1 MKPHHPGIWSILLY
15 TPYALWMMSCFIVI
29 GLLTAVTV
37 IILPGEINRR
47 RMARLGAWSF
57 FAACGTPPRI
67 SGLENVPEGPAVIVA
82 NHASYLDGII
92 IQGVLPPRFGF
103 VIKGEMQSVPLVH
116 MVLRRLGSIFVDRND
131 PRGSSRDAMRI
142 FRQVARGRCMGFFAE
157 GTFKPEP
164 GLRPFKMG
172 AFITAARLGVPV
184 VPVAIRGSR
193 QILPSKSWWPR
204 WHRLEVEIGEAITAG
219 GRDRS
224 DALKLRD
231 RSRRAILSM
240 IDEPDLEAIHRADST
255 HREHRQHSGEH

>member
-1 MKPHHPGIWSILLY
+1 MKPHHPGLWSRILY
-15 TPYALWMMSCFIVI
+15 TPFALWMLLSFLVV
-29 GLLTAVTV
+29 GLLTAIVV
-37 IILPGEINRR
+37 IILPGETNRR
-47 RMARLGAWSF
+47 RVARLGAYTH
-57 FAACGTPPRI
+57 FAACGLPPRI
-67 SGLENVPEGPAVIVA
+67 SGMENVPEGPAVIVA

-116 MVLRRLGSIFVDRND
+116 MVLRRLGSIFVDRAD

-204 WHRLEVEIGEAITAG
+204 WHRLEVEIGEPITAS
-219 GRDRS
+219 GRERA
-224 DALKLRD
+224 DAIKLRD
-231 RSRRAILSM
+231 RARRAILSM
-240 IDEPDLEAIHRADST
+240 IDEPDLEAIHRAD
-255 HREHRQHSGEH
+255 HPRPRENTENTL